1 MTSLYVLVDS
11 RHAPQQI
18 DLEFM
23 EWLGENGVP
32 FSIVFTKIDKL
43 SRIAA
48 ENNIAAYKRQ
58 LLERWEELPPVFVT
72 SSEKGVGRE
81 ELLDYIDELNN
92 LPVCTSFDDNGE

>member
-1 MTSLYVLVDS
+1 M
-11 RHAPQQI
+11 
-18 DLEFM
+18 
-23 EWLGENGVP
+23 
-32 FSIVFTKIDKL
+32 FTKIDKL

-81 ELLDYIDELNN
+81 ELRQSAAVCLASQSISVSRQIDYIPAVVYQKMVDQYGFSRRGRRHGQLT
-92 LPVCTSFDDNGE
+92 VAG